1 MSDFIE
7 KQKNEFEDFINKWE
21 TAVEKGLFDSP
32 KLPDVNHQTSTGS
45 FFGFN
50 NTNNTDEV
58 KLSDNEYW
66 NAINSAADDH
76 DPKVINENKS
86 LTESDYIYLNYV
98 FSKKEIEE
106 MSPETRKNAARAIA
120 LARNEDRVE
129 FPQGLRRSQ
138 KQKIVD
144 YLNKIV
150 DIKTRKLKESLNHK
164 SSPSNPIARDTL
176 GCDQNMNPQSLG
188 QTYSEDDLIK
198 LSELKKDLYDLESKL
213 MTSMGFGDDKNQKKI
228 ENKIQSLKKEIHKIS
243 DDCGKSYK
251 NEDQP
256 KQLENL

>member
-76 DPKVINENKS
+76 DPKVINENK
-86 LTESDYIYLNYV
+86 L
-98 FSKKEIEE
+98 
-106 MSPETRKNAARAIA
+106 
-120 LARNEDRVE
+120 
-129 FPQGLRRSQ
+129 
-138 KQKIVD
+138 
-144 YLNKIV
+144 
-150 DIKTRKLKESLNHK
+150 LKESLNHK